1 MEGEESQ
8 VQSDRES
15 SSPSI
20 DKVADGQ
27 GINLKSKIDQHGT
40 ENAAR
45 ARLKSQMPKLPESA
59 STYACQLCSYK
70 NAKRSSVARHVRA
83 VHSNIREHI
92 CTKCGAAFAHRYH
105 LKSHYGAVHLKL
117 KSNVCKVCGTAFAR
131 KSTLKSHEQ
140 SVHLKIKNHI
150 CTECGRAFTV
160 AKLLKNHY
168 VSVHLKLKLNA
179 CKVCSTT
186 FATKSNLR
194 SHEKAV
200 HFKVK
205 NHICTDCG
213 LAFTWPNQLKIHYR
227 SHLSKSRKNPLLVEA
242 HNEVAKQPSRVIDAQ
257 MPSTESGKSECDA
270 VDVLE
275 DAELMTRISQM
286 EERVTRLKGNF
297 AFIEVA
303 QNAIAAKL
311 GLDLTPEIQ
320 ENDMAPEI
328 QEKADLQCPYK
339 GTIGCTYTGTRH
351 HHLANHIKTHLP
363 ESEKKSLACDR
374 CERKFADDSNL
385 RRHKKQ
391 IHDKMLKW
399 RCDKCKPPYASSLKR
414 DLMRHYKT
422 RTHRWHDMMETQF
435 GQTKST
441 TLQEGKRSNL
451 ALEDEKLVSQTE
463 STAVNGEN
471 SNSEA

>member
-1 MEGEESQ
+1 
-8 VQSDRES
+8 
-15 SSPSI
+15 
-20 DKVADGQ
+20 
-27 GINLKSKIDQHGT
+27 
-40 ENAAR
+40 
-45 ARLKSQMPKLPESA
+45 MPKLPESA

-70 NAKRSSVARHVRA
+70 SAKRSKVARHVRA

-117 KSNVCKVCGTAFAR
+117 KSNVCKVCGTAFAS

-168 VSVHLKLKLNA
+168 LSVHLKLKLNA
-179 CKVCSTT
+179 CKVCSKT
-186 FATKSNLR
+186 FATKSYLI

-200 HFKVK
+200 HLKVK

-213 LAFTWPNQLKIHYR
+213 LAFTWPNLLKNHYR
-227 SHLSKSRKNPLLVEA
+227 SRHSKSRYDPLKEA
-242 HNEVAKQPSRVIDAQ
+242 HHEVAKQPSRVIDAQ

-270 VDVLE
+270 VDVRE
-275 DAELMTRISQM
+275 DAELMARISQM
-286 EERVTRLKGNF
+286 EEKVTRLKGDF

-311 GLDLTPEIQ
+311 GLDLTPETQ

-328 QEKADLQCPYK
+328 QDKADLQCPYK
-339 GTIGCTYTGTRH
+339 GTIGCPYTGTAT

-391 IHDKMLKW
+391 IHDKMLIW
-399 RCDKCKPPYASSLKR
+399 RCDKCKPPYASALKR